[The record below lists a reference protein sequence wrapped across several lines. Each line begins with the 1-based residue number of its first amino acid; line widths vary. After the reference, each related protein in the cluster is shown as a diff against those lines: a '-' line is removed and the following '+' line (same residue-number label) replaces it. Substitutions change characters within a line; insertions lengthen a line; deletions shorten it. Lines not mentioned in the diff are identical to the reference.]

1 MTDTIVVTRHPALVQ
16 LLIERG
22 LIRPGTPAI
31 EHATP
36 EDVRGRHVIGVLPLS
51 LAAIAATVTEIEL
64 RLTPDQR
71 GRELTLDELR
81 PIAGPARTYVVHAL
95 AEITTYLG

>member
-1 MTDTIVVTRHPALVQ
+1 MTDTIVVTRHPALLD
-16 LLIERG
+16 LLVERG
-22 LIRPGTPAI
+22 LVRPGTPAI
-31 EHATP
+31 AHATP

-64 RLTPDQR
+64 RLSPEHR
-71 GRELTLDELR
+71 GRELGIEELR
-81 PIAGPARTYVVHAL
+81 QVAGPARTYIVRAL